1 MKPLSRHTALL
12 SLAFLTPALALAES
26 PPSFGARAAG
36 PRSDETVWPADARI
50 RLAGDQFDVGGL
62 NATVNGAPA
71 RLVPA
76 GDVMGGRSFLLSPA
90 PLDGQ
95 AVHIE
100 GDPCPAEAAEWGAAC
115 QPLVIDYVAGPPLG
129 QNVTESLP
137 RFAFDVYDYAT
148 LAPESCGDAIGA
160 TLQYRFEDAPQ
171 PLARGLYAVGML
183 NGERI
188 FESDLNQV
196 PSMHIVPSAQES
208 GGTFCLEFFVENV
221 AGGRGP
227 VTRSCDPCRARV
239 TDELPDDV
247 FGDPGF
253 TRDEL
258 VNPEGCLPTDG
269 FAAETP
275 MDPSDSENSVDAP
288 APDAPSAG
296 SDQAP
301 PPSAADTADSE
312 SAADADAEGTDGG
325 CSQRPGPATGLPWV
339 VGLLALRRRRC
350 RA

>member
-1 MKPLSRHTALL
+1 MKALSRQTALL
-12 SLAFLTPALALAES
+12 SLALFTPALALAES

-50 RLAGDQFDVGGL
+50 RLTGDQFDVGGL

-71 RLVPA
+71 HLVPA

-90 PLDGQ
+90 PLEGE

-100 GDPCPAEAAEWGAAC
+100 GDPCPPDAADSGASC
-115 QPLVIDYVAGPPLG
+115 PPLVIDYVAGPPLG
-129 QNVTESLP
+129 QTVTERLP

-160 TLQYRFEDAPQ
+160 TIEYRFEDTPQ
-171 PLARGLYAVGML
+171 PLARGLYAVGLL
-183 NGERI
+183 NGHRI

-196 PSMHIVPSAQES
+196 PSMHVAPSAQES
-208 GGTFCLEFFVENV
+208 QGRFCLEFFVENV

-227 VTRSCDPCRARV
+227 VTSSCDPCRARV

-247 FGDPGF
+247 FGDAGF

-258 VNPEGCLPTDG
+258 VNPEACLPSDG
-269 FAAETP
+269 FAAEAPEDTA
-275 MDPSDSENSVDAP
+275 DPVDPVDAP
-288 APDAPSAG
+288 TSDAPSAE
-296 SDQAP
+296 P
-301 PPSAADTADSE
+301 TADAD
-312 SAADADAEGTDGG
+312 SAADADAEGADGG
-325 CSQRPGPATGLPWV
+325 CSQRPGTATGLPWV
-339 VGLLALRRRRC
+339 MALLALRRRRG